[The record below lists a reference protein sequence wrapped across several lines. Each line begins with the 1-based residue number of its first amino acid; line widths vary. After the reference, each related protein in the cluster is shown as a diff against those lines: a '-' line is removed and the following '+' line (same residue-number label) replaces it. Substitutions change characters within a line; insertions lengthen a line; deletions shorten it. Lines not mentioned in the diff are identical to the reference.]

1 MTRKG
6 AATTG
11 AATTG
16 AATTGAATTG
26 TAIACAAIALAGA
39 AAPCALHADAVPH
52 AQRQVVAGAAVES
65 QAVGDF
71 RAIRA
76 AEASSDTARIEGI
89 LRLAG
94 ASPASDPS
102 GVVALRA
109 RNALDAVAR
118 RRAAAKAAELVEAE
132 DAIESARAALL
143 ATLRGETLGAA
154 RALEAELLLE
164 SAEDLLLRRL
174 AATATDAMLAAG
186 LPSDAE
192 LDAALRISTIVRA
205 RLADPALDRP
215 GDEAL
220 LFRVRV
226 LRGLSALLEHDLAR
240 LDPHGHPDGAADAAR
255 ARARAALDE
264 AALSQI
270 AAPGVLAEVLAL
282 AEARTTTD
290 PARRA
295 TLLATAARSRDAATA
310 FVARLE
316 LWRDGGL
323 RGDAPRTGSGT
334 DLLAQLSLAAEV
346 RAHTDAGRDAAS
358 IEASIVASIERWID
372 GAGRGAVETAALRT
386 ARAVATLP
394 GTATSPPTLT
404 ALHLLLGLDAPAPP
418 RDALLAAARDARV
431 GPAVA
436 LRVAETLL
444 RTGDADGA
452 ASLILDSLERFDAL
466 PSARGALEIALE
478 VLRLRALSA
487 VSTQSAAADGM
498 RSPEDAALS
507 EALRIACRRF
517 EGDTAA
523 PIWRIELEIIDDAG
537 AAVET
542 RPFEA
547 GDAAPPWLVRALAA
561 REELIAAESARTD
574 GGARGARAA
583 AVRLE
588 GALAMLAPSTEAVAG
603 HTHAERRIALLA
615 ARRWLDL
622 AASSDTGRDP
632 PAALGL
638 LASASPAVGA
648 HARALLSTL
657 VDRAAQ
663 ALDRKSPREDAAPIG
678 ATLGTFAALVD
689 AAARTEGG
697 DGASATARA
706 FRELLAGDHA
716 AAVGA
721 ARDALERA
729 ADERPRLWVL
739 AEALRGTGTREAL
752 DEAFS
757 RFRAL
762 APIAA
767 RERDSWWWRGQL
779 GQLEVLSAL
788 DSAHE
793 STRAD
798 IVARV
803 NQLLALDQG
812 LGGEALRA
820 RFESLRARAE
830 SPRTR
835 AAEPRPG
842 EPTEEAP

>member
-11 AATTG
+11 A
-16 AATTGAATTG
+16 
-26 TAIACAAIALAGA
+26 AIACAAIALAGA

-143 ATLRGETLGAA
+143 ARLRGETRDAA

-174 AATATDAMLAAG
+174 AANATDAMLAAG

-270 AAPGVLAEVLAL
+270 AAPGALAEMLAL

-346 RAHTDAGRDAAS
+346 RAHTDAGSDTAAV
-358 IEASIVASIERWID
+358 VAAIERWID
-372 GAGRGAVETAALRT
+372 RAGRGAIEVAALRT
-386 ARAVATLP
+386 ARAVAMLP
-394 GTATSPPTLT
+394 VTETSPPTLT
-404 ALHLLLGLDAPAPP
+404 ALHLLLRRDAAAPLP
-418 RDALLAAARDARV
+418 REALLAAARDARV

-452 ASLILDSLERFDAL
+452 ATLILESLERFDAL

-478 VLRLRALSA
+478 VRRLRALSA
-487 VSTQSAAADGM
+487 VSTRNAAADGPDP
-498 RSPEDAALS
+498 PEDAALAD
-507 EALRIACRRF
+507 ALRLASRLF
-517 EGDTAA
+517 AADAAA
-523 PIWRIELEIIDDAG
+523 PSWRMELAIIAGGKATDDTGLPAS
-537 AAVET
+537 A
-542 RPFEA
+542 
-547 GDAAPPWLVRALAA
+547 DAAPPWLVRALAG
-561 REELIAAESARTD
+561 REELVAAESGRA
-574 GGARGARAA
+574 GAGEGFALA
-583 AVRLE
+583 RLE
-588 GALAMLAPSTEAVAG
+588 GALALLASSADSVAAHG
-603 HTHAERRIALLA
+603 HAERRIALRA
-615 ARRWLDL
+615 ALRWLDL
-622 AASSDTGRDP
+622 AASSETGREA

-638 LASASPAVGA
+638 LARASPAVGA
-648 HARALLSTL
+648 HARSLLPTL
-657 VDRAAQ
+657 VDRAALG
-663 ALDRKSPREDAAPIG
+663 LDRGLPRDDSAAI
-678 ATLGTFAALVD
+678 ATTLATFAALCD
-689 AAARTEGG
+689 SPAPAPPDDTTA
-697 DGASATARA
+697 ATARVYLA
-706 FRELLAGDHA
+706 LLAGDHA
-716 AAVGA
+716 AAASA
-721 ARDALERA
+721 ARDALARA
-729 ADERPRLWVL
+729 PDDRPLLWAL
-739 AEALRGTGTREAL
+739 AESLRREGSRASL
-752 DEAFS
+752 DEAFA
-757 RFRAL
+757 RFRVL
-762 APIAA
+762 APIASRA
-767 RERDSWWWRGQL
+767 RDLWWWRGQL
-779 GQLEVLSAL
+779 GQLEALSSSE
-788 DSAHE
+788 SARG
-793 STRAD
+793 SSRAD

-803 NQLLALDQG
+803 NQLSALDQV
-812 LGGEALRA
+812 LGGEALRR
-820 RFESLRARAE
+820 RFESLRV
-830 SPRTR
+830 R

-842 EPTEEAP
+842 EPTEQAP

>member
-1 MTRKG
+1 MTR
-6 AATTG
+6 TG
-11 AATTG
+11 AAT
-16 AATTGAATTG
+16 
-26 TAIACAAIALAGA
+26 ACAAIALAGA
-39 AAPCALHADAVPH
+39 VEPCAVRAEAVPH
-52 AQRQVVAGAAVES
+52 APRQVVAGAAVES
-65 QAVGDF
+65 EAVGDF

-76 AEASSDTARIEGI
+76 AEASSDTARIEGL

-118 RRAAAKAAELVEAE
+118 RQAATTAAELAEAE
-132 DAIESARAALL
+132 DAVESARAALL
-143 ATLRGETLGAA
+143 ARLRGETRDAA

-174 AATATDAMLAAG
+174 AANATDAMLAAG

-205 RLADPALDRP
+205 RLADPALDGP
-215 GDEAL
+215 GDEAR
-220 LFRVRV
+220 LFRARV

-255 ARARAALDE
+255 ARAHAALDE
-264 AALSQI
+264 AALSSI
-270 AAPGVLAEVLAL
+270 AAPGALAEMLAL

-295 TLLATAARSRDAATA
+295 TLLATAARSQDAATA

-346 RAHTDAGRDAAS
+346 RAHTDAGSDAA
-358 IEASIVASIERWID
+358 AVVAAIERWID
-372 GAGRGAVETAALRT
+372 RAGRGAIEVAALRT
-386 ARAVATLP
+386 ARAVAMLP
-394 GTATSPPTLT
+394 VAATSPPTLT
-404 ALHLLLGLDAPAPP
+404 ALHLLLRRDAAAPLP
-418 RDALLAAARDARV
+418 REALLAAARDARV

-452 ASLILDSLERFDAL
+452 ATLILDSLERFDAL

-478 VLRLRALSA
+478 VRRLRALSA
-487 VSTQSAAADGM
+487 VSTRNAAADGADP
-498 RSPEDAALS
+498 PEDAALS
-507 EALRIACRRF
+507 EALRLACRRF
-517 EGDTAA
+517 EGDSGA
-523 PIWRIELEIIDDAG
+523 PIWRIELEFIEDAG

-561 REELIAAESARTD
+561 REELIAAESARTG
-574 GGARGARAA
+574 GGARGATAA
-583 AVRLE
+583 VVRLE
-588 GALAMLAPSTEAVAG
+588 GALAMLAPSTESVAG
-603 HTHAERRIALLA
+603 HTHAERRVALLA

-622 AASSDTGRDP
+622 AASSDTGREA
-632 PAALGL
+632 PAALGS

-657 VDRAAQ
+657 VDRAAD
-663 ALDRKSPREDAAPIG
+663 ALDRKRPREDSAPIR
-678 ATLGTFAALVD
+678 ATLGTFAALAD
-689 AAARTEGG
+689 AAARAKGD
-697 DGASATARA
+697 DGAGATARA

-716 AAVGA
+716 AAVRA
-721 ARDALERA
+721 ARDALARA
-729 ADERPRLWVL
+729 TDERPRLWVL

-757 RFRAL
+757 CFRAL
-762 APIAA
+762 APITA
-767 RERDSWWWRGQL
+767 RERDDWWWRGQL
-779 GQLEVLSAL
+779 GQLEVLAAS

-820 RFESLRARAE
+820 RFETLRARAE
-830 SPRTR
+830 ALRAPAETQRTP

-842 EPTEEAP
+842 EPTGEAP